1 MPVKCSFCRRRFMC
15 AGPYKTHLRKAHA
28 DLDIILASTLQNLPP
43 NRIDDPRA
51 DIIDHNKPSER
62 PDSDYESD
70 PASDP
75 TGYERDAIND
85 LTYHSDTEALNDNT
99 SSSAARQTHY
109 ESPEKQ
115 LETSMDLSKNAAICA
130 RTHGLHLLVRRVS
143 NLHLGSLKVNL
154 RSRRSLI
161 TLQIVS
167 VTRHQLA
174 IAPCI
179 R

>member
-1 MPVKCSFCRRRFMC
+1 MP
-15 AGPYKTHLRKAHA
+15 AGPYETNLRKAHA
-28 DLDIILASTLQNLPP
+28 DLDIILACTLRNLSP

-51 DIIDHNKPSER
+51 DIIDHNEPSER
-62 PDSDYESD
+62 PDSDYQSD

-85 LTYHSDTEALNDNT
+85 FTYDSNTEALNDNT
-99 SSSAARQTHY
+99 SLSADRQTHY
-109 ESPEKQ
+109 ERGGEK
-115 LETSMDLSKNAAICA
+115 LETSTDLSKNTAICA
-130 RTHGLHLLVRRVS
+130 RIHVLHLLRQRVS

-154 RSRRSLI
+154 RSRRSMI
-161 TLQIVS
+161 TLQMVL